1 MKEFGVYKDLIER
14 TKYAVKS
21 DSRDRVMEAY
31 GEAVMAKR
39 LRVISNDQYF
49 KINSVLV
56 SYLNCGANGRE
67 KALKQIE
74 ETEW

>member
-1 MKEFGVYKDLIER
+1 MDQEIYYNLINR
-14 TKYAVKS
+14 VNYAVKS

-56 SYLNCGANGRE
+56 SYLNCGANGKE
-67 KALKQIE
+67 KALKHIE